1 MVFSMTL
8 SLQKIVE
15 LIGAKPINNAQM
27 NLEII
32 GLSASSQNCKKGFA
46 FVAVQGVSADGH
58 DYINEAFDRGA
69 TIAVVSDLSK
79 LGDRPGLLVEDTRRS
94 LSKLASIFA
103 GEPSKKLLCIGI
115 TGTNGKTTINWLLY
129 NILQLLG
136 EKSIRIGTLG
146 THAEGVIDRKEG
158 LTTPDP
164 VSLHED
170 LALAFSG
177 GVKAAVLEA
186 SSHALHQERVSD
198 VDFDIGVYTNLTR
211 DHLDYHGDMENYFK
225 AKFKLFE
232 IISHGSK
239 SHKLGVINIDCP
251 YGRRLLETKGLR
263 LISYGTAED
272 AMLRV
277 SDIESSSSESLFF
290 ISFGGLKR
298 EIKSRFIGHHNA
310 LNIAGA
316 LGVCLG
322 LGYELDF
329 LLSLLPKVPQVP
341 GRLEYVEGD
350 GFDVFVDYAHTPDA
364 LENALRALKNL
375 STGDLWVLFGCGG
388 DRDKGKRP
396 QMAEIAARNADK
408 IVVTS
413 DNPRTEDP
421 QNIID
426 DILSSG
432 IKPDIVNADRRE
444 AIWAAIQSAERGD
457 VLLVAGKGHEDYQ
470 IIGKTKIHFSD
481 VEEIRKALAERA
493 SKP

>member
-1 MVFSMTL
+1 MIL
-8 SLQKIVE
+8 SVQEIVE
-15 LIGAKPINNAQM
+15 IIGAKPRNMVQM
-27 NLEII
+27 DLQIT
-32 GLSASSQNCKKGFA
+32 GLSANSANCKKGFV
-46 FVAVQGVSADGH
+46 FVAIPGVGADGH
-58 DYINEAFDRGA
+58 DYINEAFSQGA
-69 TIAVVSDLSK
+69 VIAVVSDSSK
-79 LGDRPGLLVEDTRRS
+79 LGERPGLLVEDTRKS
-94 LSKLASIFA
+94 LSKLASVFA

-115 TGTNGKTTINWLLY
+115 TATNGKTTINWLIY

-146 THAEGVIDRKEG
+146 TFAEGVIDRKEG

-164 VSLHED
+164 VTLHED
-170 LALAFSG
+170 LALAFSS
-177 GVKAAVLEA
+177 GVKAAVMEA
-186 SSHALHQERVSD
+186 SSHALHQERVSE

-225 AKFKLFE
+225 AKLKLFE
-232 IISHGSK
+232 LISKGSK
-239 SHKLGVINIDCP
+239 SHKLGIINIDCP
-251 YGRRLLETKGLR
+251 YGRRLMGTKGLK

-272 AMLRV
+272 AMLRI
-277 SDIESSSSESLFF
+277 SDIESSSSESSFC
-290 ISFGGLKR
+290 ISYGSLKR
-298 EIKSRFIGHHNA
+298 KIQTKFIGRHNA
-310 LNIAGA
+310 SNIAGT
-316 LGVCLG
+316 LGVFLG
-322 LGYELDF
+322 LGYEFDA
-329 LLSLLPKVPQVP
+329 LLSVLPKLPQVP
-341 GRLEYVEGD
+341 GRLEYVAGE

-364 LENALRALKNL
+364 LENALGALKNL
-375 STGDLWVLFGCGG
+375 SKGNLWVLFGCGG

-421 QNIID
+421 QDIING
-426 DILSSG
+426 ILSSG
-432 IKPDIVNADRRE
+432 IKPDIVNPDRRE
-444 AIWAAIQSAERGD
+444 AIRAAIRSVRRGD